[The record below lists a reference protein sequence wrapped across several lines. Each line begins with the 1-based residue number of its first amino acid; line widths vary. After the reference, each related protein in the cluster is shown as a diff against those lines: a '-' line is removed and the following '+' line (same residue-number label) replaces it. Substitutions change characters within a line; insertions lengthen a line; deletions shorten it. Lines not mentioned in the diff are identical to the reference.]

1 MGLVKLQSGLFEA
14 GETVQGE
21 IPSHLQKKALLVY
34 SGKFNSMDGE
44 VEITDEHLA
53 KIVETHNSMIAKMK
67 RLATGNNSMKHNPPV
82 QLDHSTSARD
92 TVGRLVGDLEHGTYK
107 LESGEEVKA
116 IYGTPMILGKEN
128 VEKVI
133 DGRWTHLSV
142 GVDLESGK
150 LSELT
155 ITPFP
160 AAPEASMLASKGVKL
175 MKEYNGVKY
184 EVRKVSENMYRAFL
198 EDGKAVSEE
207 CPSEAECDKE
217 AKASIDKSKEPQEP
231 KKLAQELPKPG
242 KDIEEQEAKEK
253 EHKMKKHEELKKHL
267 MDETKCTD
275 AEAEEKLSKMTDDE
289 KEEMSKK
296 MAAKEPPKE
305 EPKEDKMAAAK
316 EKLTQLRSNFEKS
329 KSEVHLARKKSELHI
344 RLSKLKAEAKITPAE
359 IKKVDLTKLAG
370 ESQATIDA
378 VFKSY
383 EDREPV
389 ILTGIYGS
397 KKAANPGDVY
407 KKAKLS
413 ALEAETRANMPFL
426 KMASKTESQVK
437 MSTLSDMVDT
447 DQKPPVPQDY
457 SMEYEEMNRLMDEGK
472 IPEAKEKLKKLFE
485 AWGKHGMAE
494 GESSHQNMSALAD
507 SVKKM
512 ETEFAQL
519 IELTAGLVGEKV

>member
-1 MGLVKLQSGLFEA
+1 MGLVKLHSGLFEA
-14 GETVQGE
+14 GESVQGE

-34 SGKFNSMDGE
+34 AGKFKSMDGE
-44 VEITDEHLA
+44 VEIKDDHLA
-53 KIVETHNSMIAKMK
+53 KIIENHNSMIAKMK
-67 RLATGNNSMKHNPPV
+67 RMATGNNSMKHNPPV

-92 TVGRLVGDLEHGTYK
+92 TVGRLVGDLEAGTHK

-116 IYGTPMILGKEN
+116 IYGTPMILGREN
-128 VEKVI
+128 VEKVA

-142 GVDLESGK
+142 GVDLETGK

-160 AAPEASMLASKGVKL
+160 AAAEASLLSSKGARL
-175 MKEYNGVKY
+175 MKDYQGVKY
-184 EVRKVSENMYRAFL
+184 EVKKISENVYRAFL
-198 EDGKAVSEE
+198 EDGKPASEE

-217 AKASIDKSKEPQEP
+217 AKATIDKSKEPQ
-231 KKLAQELPKPG
+231 KLAQEAPKPG
-242 KDIEEQEAKEK
+242 KDIEEQEIKEK

-267 MDETKCTD
+267 MDETKCTES
-275 AEAEEKLSKMTDDE
+275 EADEKLSKMTDDE

-305 EPKEDKMAAAK
+305 ESKEKEMTAAK
-316 EKLTQLRSNFEKS
+316 EKLTQLRASFETS
-329 KSEVHLARKKSELHI
+329 KKEVHLARKKSELSV
-344 RLSKLKAEAKITPAE
+344 RLSKLKADAKVTPAE
-359 IKKVDLTKLAG
+359 VKKIDLVKLAG
-370 ESQATIDA
+370 ETQATIDA

-389 ILTGIYGS
+389 IFTGIFGT
-397 KKAANPGDVY
+397 KNAANPADVY

-413 ALEAETRANMPFL
+413 SLEAETRANMPFL
-426 KMASKTESQVK
+426 KMASKTENQVK
-437 MSTLSDMVDT
+437 MSTMSDMVET

-457 SMEYEEMNRLMDEGK
+457 NMEYEEMNRLMDEGK

-494 GESSHQNMSALAD
+494 GESSHQSMSALAD